1 MTVFNCSLRYR
12 PVRIGWCIRLNDWSA
27 YRETLDRNFILAGGL
42 FNPIILIDDEIYARA
57 LVKAFRVDLL
67 LSVTEDNKIQA
78 FIDKFPHLTPPHLSR
93 AFWDTFQGG
102 QVPFFVDISHPIKKY
117 FGEPHKNSPDYQLIN
132 YDWQSDDPLAN
143 IFLATYG
150 KIRAPF
156 PQERDYLA
164 LLDKGVS
171 IESKILAPDDPF
183 PILIHDPLTLVP
195 SALSRLGLQQHY
207 EYSNRW
213 AYDGFYIGH
222 ADNFQDIIN
231 FWNLK
236 ATDTRVIFYD
246 PAYADRLQERKQ
258 DALSSFVS
266 RNKGAMPHT
275 PPFALWGRSLDI
287 LQKETSGW
295 ASSAQLCKMDIIS
308 WNGANIIVPYMY
320 FTQHQVMG
328 IQSTI
333 PSGKSRITIQ
343 PPAHPFDD
351 DVFSQGQQMV
361 VAIQPCLSQL
371 IDHTT
376 TLQLPFIPELN
387 SYYDR
392 ACHSGVG
399 LCCTR
404 IEPDGIGFIECV
416 RYHDLSFQPIN
427 TAELIHNLFAHYGM
441 ETAFSDAGLLTQR
454 LIHQMGGLQ
463 GCRIFK
469 FQGVR
474 DLINKFTPFD
484 SFTRG
489 GATQVIF
496 GSADSFKKH
505 EDLYLEGEKVKD
517 GGKIFKKLLQK
528 NVFSVGLDLECPHC
542 LLGFWTPCD
551 RLDNSMACEHCGHVF
566 NMLLQLQNSCD
577 WKFRPSSLF
586 ITRDKQKGA
595 VPVILTLQLLELEL
609 GWGEMPYCSSTIFR
623 KKGRSPFE
631 GESDFVIVLPKP
643 NTEGKIEVILSECKS
658 KGAENAEDKL
668 EGGKITD
675 RDIEKLKTI
684 AAALPTDQFCVYT
697 IFSKLAPFSKEEL
710 DRISSLTPLGIRPIV
725 FATQDLEALHP
736 YAILR
741 QKHNQAR
748 YTGRLKNMADITDY
762 LILSDRQ
769 DGYSQSSVAAN
780 AYSISIGP
788 Q

>member
-1 MTVFNCSLRYR
+1 MTVFSCSLRYR

-27 YRETLDRNFILAGGL
+27 YRETLDHNFILAGGL
-42 FNPIILIDDEIYARA
+42 FNPIIPIDDEIYARA

-78 FIDKFPHLTPPHLSR
+78 FIDKFPYLTPPHLSR

-117 FGEPHKNSPDYQLIN
+117 FGQPHKNSPDYQLIN

-150 KIRAPF
+150 KIRAPS
-156 PQERDYLA
+156 PQERDYLS
-164 LLDKGVS
+164 LLGKSVS
-171 IESKILAPDDPF
+171 IESKPLSPDDPF
-183 PILIHDPLTLVP
+183 PILIHDSLTLVP
-195 SALSRLGLQQHY
+195 SILSSLGLQQHY
-207 EYSNRW
+207 EYRNRW

-222 ADNFQDIIN
+222 ADNFQDVID
-231 FWNLK
+231 FWNLR
-236 ATDTRVIFYD
+236 ATDTHVVFYD
-246 PAYADRLQERKQ
+246 PTYAGRLQKRQQ

-266 RNKGAMPHT
+266 RNKGAMSNT
-275 PPFALWGRSLDI
+275 PPFALWGRSLAI
-287 LQKETSGW
+287 LQKEASEW
-295 ASSAQLCKMDIIS
+295 ALSARLCKIDITS

-320 FTQHQVMG
+320 FTEHQVMG
-328 IQSTI
+328 IQSTT

-361 VAIQPCLSQL
+361 VAIQPRLSQL

-376 TLQLPFIPELN
+376 TLQLSFIPELN

-454 LIHQMGGLQ
+454 LIHQIGGLQ
-463 GCRIFK
+463 CCRIFK

-474 DLINKFTPFD
+474 NLVDQFTPFD
-484 SFTRG
+484 SFTWG
-489 GATQVIF
+489 GATKIIF
-496 GSADSFKKH
+496 GSKESFEKH
-505 EDLYLEGEKVKD
+505 KDIYLEGGEVKNANEL
-517 GGKIFKKLLQK
+517 FKKLLQK
-528 NVFSVGLDLECPHC
+528 NVFSVGLDLKCPEC
-542 LLGFWTPCD
+542 LLSFWTPCN
-551 RLDNSMACEHCGHVF
+551 RLNNTATCEKCGHNF
-566 NMLLQLQNSCD
+566 NMLPHLHDSGG
-577 WKFRPSSLF
+577 WKFHPSSLF

-595 VPVILTLQLLELEL
+595 IPVILTLQLLELEL

-623 KKGRSPFE
+623 KKGLSPFE
-631 GESDFVIVLPKP
+631 GESDFVIILPKP
-643 NTEGKIEVILSECKS
+643 NAEGKVEVILSECKS
-658 KGAENAEDKL
+658 KGAENAEGKL

-675 RDIEKLKTI
+675 KDIEKLKTI
-684 AAALPTDQFCVYT
+684 AAALPTDQFCVYV

-710 DRISSLTPLGIRPIV
+710 DRIASLIPLGIRPIV
-725 FATQDLEALHP
+725 FATEDLEALHP
-736 YAILR
+736 YAILL
-741 QKHNQAR
+741 QKHSQAR
-748 YTGRLKNMADITDY
+748 YTGRLKNMADITDS
-762 LILSDRQ
+762 LILSDRK
-769 DGYSQSSVAAN
+769 DGY
-780 AYSISIGP
+780 P
-788 Q
+788 QKETTP